1 MRAPQ
6 GAQAT
11 ARPSVHMV
19 QPARISVRCPRFAGI
34 CSFSCVYMW
43 ICGWFA
49 GRAQCREWAV
59 PSGSA
64 PVRRGL
70 AACSPSRNLLSRLAS
85 RYSRLP
91 SRYSRLTPGVCC
103 VLQVIAQALSR
114 AQKEEQVS
122 KLVPMLEESSVVVG
136 LRYQGLTVKQMQQ
149 FRRSLPAE
157 GATLMVCK
165 NTLMKNAADQVE
177 GWENL
182 KPAAKGD
189 NVWLFIQEE
198 QIAESI
204 KAYLKFVKETKEE
217 LPKEEREA
225 MHALRM
231 TGGVMSGDSLTDAD
245 IKRLES
251 MPTKTEL
258 IATIA
263 RLLNQLPTKVAIGV
277 KQVPTKLA
285 YGVKALAD
293 ADDNKDAV
301 VGDVLPKPE

>member
-1 MRAPQ
+1 M
-6 GAQAT
+6 
-11 ARPSVHMV
+11 
-19 QPARISVRCPRFAGI
+19 
-34 CSFSCVYMW
+34 
-43 ICGWFA
+43 
-49 GRAQCREWAV
+49 
-59 PSGSA
+59 
-64 PVRRGL
+64 
-70 AACSPSRNLLSRLAS
+70 
-85 RYSRLP
+85 
-91 SRYSRLTPGVCC
+91 
-103 VLQVIAQALSR
+103 
-114 AQKEEQVS
+114 S

-149 FRRSLPAE
+149 FRRSLPVE

-165 NTLMKNAADQVE
+165 NTLMKCAADQVE

-204 KAYLKFVKETKEE
+204 KAYLKFLKETKDE
-217 LPKEEREA
+217 LPKEERED

-231 TGGVMSGDSLTDAD
+231 SGGVMSGDLLTDAD

-258 IATIA
+258 MATIA
-263 RLLNQLPTKVAIGV
+263 RLLNQLPTKVAVGV

-301 VGDVLPKPE
+301 VGDVLPKAE

>member
-1 MRAPQ
+1 V
-6 GAQAT
+6 G
-11 ARPSVHMV
+11 
-19 QPARISVRCPRFAGI
+19 
-34 CSFSCVYMW
+34 
-43 ICGWFA
+43 
-49 GRAQCREWAV
+49 
-59 PSGSA
+59 
-64 PVRRGL
+64 
-70 AACSPSRNLLSRLAS
+70 SRLARRAETS
-85 RYSRLP
+85 YPVSRLAIRYSRLAI
-91 SRYSRLTPGVCC
+91 RDSRLTPGVSC

-217 LPKEEREA
+217 LPKEERED

-231 TGGVMSGDSLTDAD
+231 SGGVMSGDSLTDAD

>member
-1 MRAPQ
+1 MKRGYIWLVRA
-6 GAQAT
+6 
-11 ARPSVHMV
+11 
-19 QPARISVRCPRFAGI
+19 I
-34 CSFSCVYMW
+34 
-43 ICGWFA
+43 
-49 GRAQCREWAV
+49 GRAGAWIGRFRHVPHLAV
-59 PSGSA
+59 T
-64 PVRRGL
+64 R
-70 AACSPSRNLLSRLAS
+70 RLAVAKPPIPHGPQS
-85 RYSRLP
+85 HAWSIFHPRL
-91 SRYSRLTPGVCC
+91 C

-204 KAYLKFVKETKEE
+204 KAYLKFVKETKDE
-217 LPKEEREA
+217 LPKEERED

-231 TGGVMSGDSLTDAD
+231 SGGVMSGDLLTDAD

-258 IATIA
+258 MATIA
-263 RLLNQLPTKVAIGV
+263 RLLNQLPTKVAVGV

-301 VGDVLPKPE
+301 VGDVLPKAE